1 VQVDPIKPTLKAP
14 GTKRLRLKY
23 DVPLSNLLS
32 NLTCAATARSSTPL
46 WKRSSLR
53 RPPCNTARLVGP
65 CNCEIRSCEYL
76 HIVLHASD
84 PCFLRYISSD
94 DVAIITHLA
103 LIHLALRPGDSAAA
117 AAAAAAVAAAAAGGG
132 AGVSARYAPGEA
144 HAVRLDASTVHSLH
158 LLRGG
163 GGGAEATGSL
173 LSFLDA
179 TVTCPGRAVQV
190 DPFKH
195 TLKAPATERSKLNS
209 DEPLS
214 IFAMKFNLRRY
225 TPAAAASA
233 SGCCSPF
240 VTYPT
245 SLRATTRW
253 TNCCRGAGSW
263 RRCEARWPRR
273 RWTRSAGWRGPWR
286 WRRRART
293 PRRRPWS
300 AARTP
305 RRTSPPSCQTSVARA
320 LPPRTPERTLTPG
333 RNTWITLARHP
344 PTGHAV

>member
-1 VQVDPIKPTLKAP
+1 MGGGGAGGALPRQVPPPHHRRRRRRRWGRRGRAVQVDPIKPTLKAP

-132 AGVSARYAPGEA
+132 
-144 HAVRLDASTVHSLH
+144 
-158 LLRGG
+158 GG
-163 GGGAEATGSL
+163 CVGAIR
-173 LSFLDA
+173 
-179 TVTCPGRAVQV
+179 PGRG
-190 DPFKH
+190 P
-195 TLKAPATERSKLNS
+195 
-209 DEPLS
+209 
-214 IFAMKFNLRRY
+214 
-225 TPAAAASA
+225 
-233 SGCCSPF
+233 
-240 VTYPT
+240 
-245 SLRATTRW
+245 
-253 TNCCRGAGSW
+253 RGAP
-263 RRCEARWPRR
+263 RRLHGALTPPPPRR
-273 RWTRSAGWRGPWR
+273 R
-286 WRRRART
+286 RRRRSHGVAAVLPGCHGDL
-293 PRRRPWS
+293 PR
-300 AARTP
+300 
-305 RRTSPPSCQTSVARA
+305 
-320 LPPRTPERTLTPG
+320 
-333 RNTWITLARHP
+333 
-344 PTGHAV
+344 